1 VSGRKVCIRTWWPLG
16 VLLAVVAVSVGLACN
31 GDDDTERTVVITL
44 TSPTPMTIPTP
55 TVTPTPT
62 PAPTPTPLADVCGV
76 NPDPAPASVLQV
88 QEPQPLERVTN
99 PFHMRGWG
107 SEIGFENTGVAVALI
122 DAKGDPIALDGT
134 GSLSKNVAPESRA
147 GRVAPPGLTVTDFT
161 APFATDMLVQGLSTD
176 TPFCIWV
183 FLETTEEGIP
193 KQVLQVPIVVSP

>member
-1 VSGRKVCIRTWWPLG
+1 MCIRPWWPLG

-31 GDDDTERTVVITL
+31 GDDDTERNVVITL
-44 TSPTPMTIPTP
+44 TSPTPITIPTP

-62 PAPTPTPLADVCGV
+62 PAPTPTPTPLADVCGV
-76 NPDPAPASVLQV
+76 NPDPAPASVLQI
-88 QEPQPLERVTN
+88 QAPPPRERVTN

-122 DAKGDPIALDGT
+122 DAKGDPIALDGA
-134 GSLSKNVAPESRA
+134 GSISKNVAPESRA

-183 FLETTEEGIP
+183 FLGTTEEGIP
-193 KQVLQVPIVVSP
+193 KQVLQVPIVISP